1 MIKKLNYYF
10 ITLFV
15 FGDSIEKYRGTWAS
29 LFTTLFLCIIAMI
42 GENSNPRG
50 MNIFW
55 YKFNIKRREYFKALT
70 EYDSGNNKGNGKH
83 SR

>member
-1 MIKKLNYYF
+1 LGLPFLFLDFVLKTLYNKMEF
-10 ITLFV
+10 I
-15 FGDSIEKYRGTWAS
+15 I
-29 LFTTLFLCIIAMI
+29 FTALFLCIIAMI

-55 YKFNIKRREYFKALT
+55 YKVNVVRKQYFKALT

>member
-1 MIKKLNYYF
+1 MEFLF
-10 ITLFV
+10 IPLL
-15 FGDSIEKYRGTWAS
+15 A
-29 LFTTLFLCIIAMI
+29 CIILMI

-55 YKFNIKRREYFKALT
+55 YKFNIIKNNYFKALT

-83 SR
+83 SRIK

>member
-1 MIKKLNYYF
+1 MEF
-10 ITLFV
+10 IFIPLL
-15 FGDSIEKYRGTWAS
+15 A
-29 LFTTLFLCIIAMI
+29 CIILMI

-55 YKFNIKRREYFKALT
+55 YKFNVIKNNYFKALT

-83 SR
+83 SRIK

>member
-1 MIKKLNYYF
+1 MEF
-10 ITLFV
+10 I
-15 FGDSIEKYRGTWAS
+15 I
-29 LFTTLFLCIIAMI
+29 FTALFLCIIAMI

-55 YKFNIKRREYFKALT
+55 YKFNVKRREYFKALR

-83 SR
+83 SRIK